1 MGVVM
6 VVRRGSV
13 LVVVWVPV
21 LLLSMESILRGVVP
35 SAKSGAS

>member
-6 VVRRGSV
+6 GVRRGGV

-21 LLLSMESILRGVVP
+21 LLSSMESIPRGVVP
-35 SAKSGAS
+35 SVKSGAS